1 YSLTKKQHINSFFVL
16 LFRNEMISTDRRMLM
31 IIRYSD
37 DPQKYLILSFITLFL
52 FYLFIPAI
60 M

>member
-1 YSLTKKQHINSFFVL
+1 
-16 LFRNEMISTDRRMLM
+16 MISTDRRMLM

-52 FYLFIPAI
+52 FYLLGLS
-60 M
+60 